1 MVLDSV
7 QEGRLIAYNDQAY
20 SAPELSG
27 EKKKKAVMKSQPQ
40 ATKAKA
46 AKVEA
51 MKKIKAAYSQ
61 AKKEGKVKSYQI
73 SPNP

>member
-1 MVLDSV
+1 
-7 QEGRLIAYNDQAY
+7 
-20 SAPELSG
+20 
-27 EKKKKAVMKSQPQ
+27 MKSQPQ